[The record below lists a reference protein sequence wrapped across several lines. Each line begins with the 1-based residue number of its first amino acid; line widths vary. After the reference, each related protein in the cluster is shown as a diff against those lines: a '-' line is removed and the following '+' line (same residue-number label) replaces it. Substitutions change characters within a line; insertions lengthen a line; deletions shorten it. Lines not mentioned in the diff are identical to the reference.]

1 MTGNLYRGQAGL
13 PFSSTL
19 RVYEPLDAFPE
30 RQQEAIRAAGARTA
44 SRAAVENAEL
54 LASLGRITRSGGD
67 PFPTG
72 RTDLVR
78 VTSVPGVPPR
88 RTPRPGTSDAGAAAG
103 PGGESD
109 PGAEAGLGSE
119 SGFGTAIGAGSGTGP
134 DAGDAGRDADAG
146 RVLLYCPSQLVLRAG
161 LAANALMEGIHG
173 PLAEM
178 LIPEVQRDKHQ
189 ERIDQV
195 KARDGAIRVHTRA
208 STWGIPF
215 SWFSLFMESDHKDV
229 VESGGRILTVRV
241 WAPIT
246 EAMERAR
253 YAVAHLALAA
263 PDLDMLDDL
272 AQLTAWLE
280 LFHVNSMVE
289 LDYGAVADKVYPDES
304 PMDIRLGIEC
314 LADGDMTGAA
324 AAYRRL
330 ASRWIPIRQLGRAS

>member
-30 RQQEAIRAAGARTA
+30 DQREAIRAAGARTA

-54 LASLGRITRSGGD
+54 LASLGRITRAGGD

-78 VTSVPGVPPR
+78 VTTAPGVPGPALPADAPA
-88 RTPRPGTSDAGAAAG
+88 TGTDDGGAAA
-103 PGGESD
+103 
-109 PGAEAGLGSE
+109 
-119 SGFGTAIGAGSGTGP
+119 TKGAGSDP
-134 DAGDAGRDADAG
+134 
-146 RVLLYCPSQLVLRAG
+146 VLLYCPSQLVLRAG

-178 LIPEVQRDKHQ
+178 LIPEEQRDKHQ
-189 ERIDQV
+189 ERIDLV
-195 KARDGAIRVHTRA
+195 KARDGTIRVHTRA

-215 SWFSLFMESDHKDV
+215 SWFSLFMENDRKDV

-253 YAVAHLALAA
+253 YAVANLALAA

-272 AQLTAWLE
+272 AQLTEWLE

-314 LADGDMTGAA
+314 LAEGDMTGAA

-330 ASRWIPIRQLGRAS
+330 ASRWIPIRQLARAS

>member
-30 RQQEAIRAAGARTA
+30 EQRQAIQEAGARAA

-78 VTSVPGVPPR
+78 VTTAPAPAG
-88 RTPRPGTSDAGAAAG
+88 GSDSEPSADGAGAE
-103 PGGESD
+103 P
-109 PGAEAGLGSE
+109 
-119 SGFGTAIGAGSGTGP
+119 
-134 DAGDAGRDADAG
+134 
-146 RVLLYCPSQLVLRAG
+146 VLLYCPSQLVLRAG

-173 PLAEM
+173 PLAEL
-178 LIPEVQRDKHQ
+178 LIPEEQRDKHQ

-195 KARDGAIRVHTRA
+195 KARDGSTRVHTRA

-229 VESGGRILTVRV
+229 VESGGRIVTVRV

-246 EAMERAR
+246 EALERAR
-253 YAVAHLALAA
+253 YAVANLALAA

-272 AQLTAWLE
+272 AQLTEWLE
-280 LFHVNSMVE
+280 MFHVESMVE

-314 LADGDMTGAA
+314 LAEGDMTGAA

-330 ASRWIPIRQLGRAS
+330 ASRWIPIRQLARAS

>member
-30 RQQEAIRAAGARTA
+30 GQREAIRAAGARTA

-54 LASLGRITRSGGD
+54 LASLGRITRAGGD

-78 VTSVPGVPPR
+78 VTSAPGVPPR
-88 RTPRPGTSDAGAAAG
+88 RTPGAGTSDAGAAAG
-103 PGGESD
+103 T
-109 PGAEAGLGSE
+109 GAEVSD
-119 SGFGTAIGAGSGTGP
+119 
-134 DAGDAGRDADAG
+134 DAAAG

-173 PLAEM
+173 PLAEL
-178 LIPEVQRDKHQ
+178 LIPEEQRDKHQ

-195 KARDGAIRVHTRA
+195 KARDGSIRVHSRA

-215 SWFSLFMESDHKDV
+215 SWFSLFAEGDHKDV

-246 EAMERAR
+246 DAMERAR
-253 YAVAHLALAA
+253 YAVANLALAA

-272 AQLTAWLE
+272 AQLTEWLE
-280 LFHVNSMVE
+280 MFHVNSMVE

-314 LADGDMTGAA
+314 LAEGDMTGAA

-330 ASRWIPIRQLGRAS
+330 ASRWIPIRQLARAS

>member
-19 RVYEPLDAFPE
+19 RVYEPLEAFPE
-30 RQQEAIRAAGARTA
+30 EQRQAIQAEGARSA

-78 VTSVPGVPPR
+78 VTTAPAS
-88 RTPRPGTSDAGAAAG
+88 
-103 PGGESD
+103 
-109 PGAEAGLGSE
+109 
-119 SGFGTAIGAGSGTGP
+119 SGGTAGEASDDG
-134 DAGDAGRDADAG
+134 ADAEP
-146 RVLLYCPSQLVLRAG
+146 VLLYCPSQLVLRAG

-173 PLAEM
+173 PLAEL
-178 LIPEVQRDKHQ
+178 LIPEEQRDKHQ

-195 KARDGAIRVHTRA
+195 KARDGSVRVHTRA

-229 VESGGRILTVRV
+229 VEAGGRIVTVRV

-246 EAMERAR
+246 DALERAR
-253 YAVAHLALAA
+253 YAVANLALAA

-272 AQLTAWLE
+272 AQLTEWLE

-289 LDYGAVADKVYPDES
+289 LDYGAVADKVYPDDS

-314 LADGDMTGAA
+314 LAEGDMTGAA

-330 ASRWIPIRQLGRAS
+330 ASRWIPIRQLARAS

>member
-30 RQQEAIRAAGARTA
+30 DQREAIRAAGARTA

-54 LASLGRITRSGGD
+54 LASLGRITRAGGD

-78 VTSVPGVPPR
+78 VTTAPGVPGPALPADDPA
-88 RTPRPGTSDAGAAAG
+88 TGTDDGGAAA
-103 PGGESD
+103 
-109 PGAEAGLGSE
+109 
-119 SGFGTAIGAGSGTGP
+119 TKGAGSDP
-134 DAGDAGRDADAG
+134 
-146 RVLLYCPSQLVLRAG
+146 VLLYCPSQLVLRAG

-178 LIPEVQRDKHQ
+178 LIPEEQRDKHQ
-189 ERIDQV
+189 ERIDLV
-195 KARDGAIRVHTRA
+195 KARDGTIRVHTRA

-215 SWFSLFMESDHKDV
+215 SWFSLFMENDRKDV

-253 YAVAHLALAA
+253 YAVANLALAA

-272 AQLTAWLE
+272 AQLTEWLE

-314 LADGDMTGAA
+314 LAEGDMTGAA

-330 ASRWIPIRQLGRAS
+330 ASRWIPIRQLARAS

>member
-30 RQQEAIRAAGARTA
+30 DQREAIRSAGARTA

-54 LASLGRITRSGGD
+54 LASLGRITRPGGD

-78 VTSVPGVPPR
+78 VTTAPGVPGPAL
-88 RTPRPGTSDAGAAAG
+88 PADAPAT
-103 PGGESD
+103 
-109 PGAEAGLGSE
+109 
-119 SGFGTAIGAGSGTGP
+119 GTADGG
-134 DAGDAGRDADAG
+134 ADAG
-146 RVLLYCPSQLVLRAG
+146 TGAGADPVLLYCPSQLVLRAG

-178 LIPEVQRDKHQ
+178 LIPEEQRDKHQ
-189 ERIDQV
+189 ERIDLV

-215 SWFSLFMESDHKDV
+215 SWFSLFMESDRKDV

-246 EAMERAR
+246 DAMERAR
-253 YAVAHLALAA
+253 YAVANLALAA

-272 AQLTAWLE
+272 AQLTEWLE

-314 LADGDMTGAA
+314 LAEGDMTGAA

-330 ASRWIPIRQLGRAS
+330 ASRWIPIRQLARAS

>member
-30 RQQEAIRAAGARTA
+30 EQRAAIQAAGARTA

-78 VTSVPGVPPR
+78 VTTVPSSPAAG
-88 RTPRPGTSDAGAAAG
+88 TPDAGADAAAVG
-103 PGGESD
+103 QP
-109 PGAEAGLGSE
+109 
-119 SGFGTAIGAGSGTGP
+119 
-134 DAGDAGRDADAG
+134 
-146 RVLLYCPSQLVLRAG
+146 VLLYCPSQLVLRAG

-173 PLAEM
+173 PLAEL
-178 LIPEVQRDKHQ
+178 LIPEEQRDRHQ
-189 ERIDQV
+189 ERIDLV
-195 KARDGAIRVHTRA
+195 KARDGSIKVHTRA

-215 SWFSLFMESDHKDV
+215 SWFSLFMEQDHKDV
-229 VESGGRILTVRV
+229 VEAAGRILTVRV

-246 EAMERAR
+246 DALERAR
-253 YAVAHLALAA
+253 YAVANLALAA

-272 AQLTAWLE
+272 AQLTEWLE
-280 LFHVNSMVE
+280 LFHVESMVE

-314 LADGDMTGAA
+314 LAEGDMTGAA

-330 ASRWIPIRQLGRAS
+330 ASRWIPIRQLARAS

>member
-30 RQQEAIRAAGARTA
+30 EQRAAIRAAGARSA

-78 VTSVPGVPPR
+78 VTTAPPA
-88 RTPRPGTSDAGAAAG
+88 PAAGTSD
-103 PGGESD
+103 D
-109 PGAEAGLGSE
+109 
-119 SGFGTAIGAGSGTGP
+119 
-134 DAGDAGRDADAG
+134 DADADP
-146 RVLLYCPSQLVLRAG
+146 VLLYCPSQLVLRAG

-173 PLAEM
+173 PLAEL
-178 LIPEVQRDKHQ
+178 LIPEEQRDKHQ

-195 KARDGAIRVHTRA
+195 KARDGSIRVHTRA

-215 SWFSLFMESDHKDV
+215 SWFSLFMEADHKDV
-229 VESGGRILTVRV
+229 VEAAGRILTVRV

-246 EAMERAR
+246 EALERAR
-253 YAVAHLALAA
+253 YAVANLALAA

-272 AQLTAWLE
+272 AQLTEWLE
-280 LFHVNSMVE
+280 TFHVESMVE

-314 LADGDMTGAA
+314 LAEGDMTGAA

-330 ASRWIPIRQLGRAS
+330 ASRWIPIRQLARAS

>member
-19 RVYEPLDAFPE
+19 RVYEPLEAFPE
-30 RQQEAIRAAGARTA
+30 EQRQAIQAEGARSA

-78 VTSVPGVPPR
+78 VTTAPAP
-88 RTPRPGTSDAGAAAG
+88 TS
-103 PGGESD
+103 
-109 PGAEAGLGSE
+109 
-119 SGFGTAIGAGSGTGP
+119 GTAGEASDDGADEEP
-134 DAGDAGRDADAG
+134 
-146 RVLLYCPSQLVLRAG
+146 VLLYCPSQLVLRAG

-173 PLAEM
+173 PLAEL
-178 LIPEVQRDKHQ
+178 LIPEEQRDKHQ

-195 KARDGAIRVHTRA
+195 KARDGSVRVHTRA

-229 VESGGRILTVRV
+229 VEAGGRIVTVRV

-246 EAMERAR
+246 DALERAR
-253 YAVAHLALAA
+253 YAVANLALAA

-272 AQLTAWLE
+272 AQLTEWLE

-289 LDYGAVADKVYPDES
+289 LDYGAVADKVYPDDS

-314 LADGDMTGAA
+314 LAEGDMTGAA

-330 ASRWIPIRQLGRAS
+330 ASRWIPIRQLARAS

>member
-19 RVYEPLDAFPE
+19 RVYEPLEAFPE
-30 RQQEAIRAAGARTA
+30 EQRPALQAAGAQA
-44 SRAAVENAEL
+44 VSRAAVENAEL

-78 VTSVPGVPPR
+78 VTTVPAPDG
-88 RTPRPGTSDAGAAAG
+88 GTSDDGAGA
-103 PGGESD
+103 D
-109 PGAEAGLGSE
+109 
-119 SGFGTAIGAGSGTGP
+119 TGP
-134 DAGDAGRDADAG
+134 
-146 RVLLYCPSQLVLRAG
+146 VLLYCPSQLVLRAG

-173 PLAEM
+173 PLAEL
-178 LIPEVQRDKHQ
+178 LIPEEQRDRHQ

-195 KARDGAIRVHTRA
+195 KARDGSIRVHTRA

-215 SWFSLFMESDHKDV
+215 SWFSLFMESDRKDV
-229 VESGGRILTVRV
+229 VEAAGRILTVRV

-246 EAMERAR
+246 DALERAR
-253 YAVAHLALAA
+253 YAVANLALAA

-272 AQLTAWLE
+272 AQLTEWLE
-280 LFHVNSMVE
+280 QFHVNSMVE

-314 LADGDMTGAA
+314 LAEGDMTGAA

-330 ASRWIPIRQLGRAS
+330 ASRWIPIRQLARAS

>member
-19 RVYEPLDAFPE
+19 RVYEPLSAFPE
-30 RQQEAIRAAGARTA
+30 EQRAAIQAAGERAV

-78 VTSVPGVPPR
+78 VTTAPGGNG
-88 RTPRPGTSDAGAAAG
+88 GTDDAGADAA
-103 PGGESD
+103 P
-109 PGAEAGLGSE
+109 A
-119 SGFGTAIGAGSGTGP
+119 
-134 DAGDAGRDADAG
+134 
-146 RVLLYCPSQLVLRAG
+146 LLYCPSQLVLRAG

-173 PLAEM
+173 PLAEL
-178 LIPEVQRDKHQ
+178 LIPEEQRDRHQ

-195 KARDGAIRVHTRA
+195 KARDGSVRVHTRA

-229 VESGGRILTVRV
+229 VEASGRIVTVRV
-241 WAPIT
+241 WATIT
-246 EAMERAR
+246 DALERAR
-253 YAVAHLALAA
+253 YAVANLALAA

-272 AQLTAWLE
+272 AQLTEWLE
-280 LFHVNSMVE
+280 QFHVESMVE
-289 LDYGAVADKVYPDES
+289 LDYGAVADKVYPDDS

-314 LADGDMTGAA
+314 LAEGDMTGAA

-330 ASRWIPIRQLGRAS
+330 ASRWIPIRQLARAS

>member
-30 RQQEAIRAAGARTA
+30 EQRPAIQAAGARTA

-78 VTSVPGVPPR
+78 VTTAPASQG
-88 RTPRPGTSDAGAAAG
+88 GTSD
-103 PGGESD
+103 D
-109 PGAEAGLGSE
+109 
-119 SGFGTAIGAGSGTGP
+119 
-134 DAGDAGRDADAG
+134 DADSEP
-146 RVLLYCPSQLVLRAG
+146 VLLYCPSQLVLRAG

-173 PLAEM
+173 PLAEL
-178 LIPEVQRDKHQ
+178 LIPEEQRDRHQ
-189 ERIDQV
+189 ERIDLV
-195 KARDGAIRVHTRA
+195 KARDGSIRVHTRA

-229 VESGGRILTVRV
+229 VEAAGRILTVRV

-246 EAMERAR
+246 EALERAR
-253 YAVAHLALAA
+253 YAVANLALAA

-272 AQLTAWLE
+272 AQLTEWLE
-280 LFHVNSMVE
+280 QFHVESMVE
-289 LDYGAVADKVYPDES
+289 LDYGAVADKVYPDDS

-314 LADGDMTGAA
+314 LAEGDMTGAA

-330 ASRWIPIRQLGRAS
+330 ASRWIPIRQLARAS